1 MTELT
6 LDGGPGGT
14 TCKTYHQSTF
24 LSAGLDALYVTG
36 LADETSKGDV
46 CRAIVAAVFAHYAK
60 MAEAEPELYQ
70 AGQLVLEDGQT
81 IVRPA
86 AGWYKVAV
94 WRGDCRA
101 FLTDHAK
108 MGAHFQFGSKW
119 LKENEGRWIDAA
131 LEFIGS
137 LGFDPAQFARLDL
150 ARTDLHI
157 DLECEPP
164 DVGEFLGEGWIGKST
179 AWAVYGKRGAGA
191 QTVYI
196 GRRRSPIMLRVYDKL
211 AEARHDGDLAFWVDV
226 WGRLPER
233 VTRFE
238 WQMRLKR
245 GRIPWQLR
253 DLTLGNI
260 HKLFA
265 TCLEWGRLA
274 IPSETDTNRARWE
287 LHPLWARVVGAVG
300 EFCGGLADAVKRCY
314 SKAYSLSRAALKSG
328 LGTVSSMIARAS
340 VAVGLDR
347 PGDLGT
353 LVRYAQSEGV
363 GGRFEL
369 QVQRKYLRLRA
380 MGGMSA

>member
-1 MTELT
+1 
-6 LDGGPGGT
+6 
-14 TCKTYHQSTF
+14 
-24 LSAGLDALYVTG
+24 
-36 LADETSKGDV
+36 
-46 CRAIVAAVFAHYAK
+46 
-60 MAEAEPELYQ
+60 
-70 AGQLVLEDGQT
+70 
-81 IVRPA
+81 VRPA

-226 WGRLPER
+226 WGRLPDPLR
-233 VTRFE
+233 VADAAQARAHTLAVAGFD
-238 WQMRLKR
+238 
-245 GRIPWQLR
+245 PWQHPQALY
-253 DLTLGNI
+253 DLPGM
-260 HKLFA
+260 
-265 TCLEWGRLA
+265 
-274 IPSETDTNRARWE
+274 
-287 LHPLWARVVGAVG
+287 GA
-300 EFCGGLADAVKRCY
+300 A
-314 SKAYSLSRAALKSG
+314 
-328 LGTVSSMIARAS
+328 
-340 VAVGLDR
+340 
-347 PGDLGT
+347 GDS
-353 LVRYAQSEGV
+353 Q
-363 GGRFEL
+363 
-369 QVQRKYLRLRA
+369 
-380 MGGMSA
+380 